1 MPLAASGGTNG
12 RRPQMRLLFRS
23 VLQRPISR
31 HRTLRGR
38 VAVLATVAAVGTFI
52 ATPARADGGA
62 LVTWQ
67 SVNAHHCTSG
77 NNVKESGGYLHLIT
91 NANGCGVRLE
101 STRSYHY
108 GDITARIKFD
118 LAPGFHGGFTFY
130 GTPIANWPRD
140 GEMDI
145 AEELGRQPG
154 ETHVRVWTQLA
165 KAKAPKRCGK
175 GPNPPVQVGGQWHVY
190 GVSWHPGKI
199 AFTLDGRTV
208 WSWSAAEAKQKGC
221 TWPFDAPGY
230 SGHLY
235 LNTSAGDKWAGSVPK
250 DHHGYPLDTL
260 VDYVKVS

>member
-1 MPLAASGGTNG
+1 
-12 RRPQMRLLFRS
+12 MRLFCPPAMH
-23 VLQRPISR
+23 RPISR
-31 HRTLRGR
+31 RRSLRGR
-38 VAVLATVAAVGTFI
+38 VAVLATVTAVGTFV
-52 ATPARADGGA
+52 AAPAHADGGS

-67 SVNAHHCTSG
+67 SVNARHCTSG

-91 NANGCGVRLE
+91 QANGCGVKLE
-101 STRSYHY
+101 SARSYHY
-108 GDITARIKFD
+108 GDITARINFD

-145 AEELGRQPG
+145 AEEIGRQPG
-154 ETHVRVWTQLA
+154 ETHVRVWTQSA

-175 GPNPPVQVGGQWHVY
+175 GPSVPVQVGGQWHVY
-190 GVSWHPGKI
+190 GVSWHPGRI

-208 WSWSAAEAKQKGC
+208 WSWTAAQAKQKGC

-235 LNTSAGDKWAGSVPK
+235 LNTSAGDKWAGPIPK
-250 DHHGYPLDTL
+250 NHRGYPLDTL